1 MGVEDVSF
9 RKKGE
14 KDEGLRVRFAEK
26 RRRKGR
32 RGDKKGRV
40 KVGLAVAGISRLVVV
55 ILELRVDNE
64 KFLLKK

>member
-14 KDEGLRVRFAEK
+14 KDEVLRVRFAGK

-40 KVGLAVAGISRLVVV
+40 KVELAVAGISRLVVV

>member
-14 KDEGLRVRFAEK
+14 KDEGLHVRFTGK